1 MGQLQAVTRNRK
13 QTFFVTQ
20 DGVSLVEVMIA
31 LVVLLLVF
39 MGLLQAALLGIDS
52 NMRNIMRDE
61 AVTVAAMRM
70 EEARSM
76 PFDNVVN
83 DTADTITDD
92 NLALVS
98 CQSAPVS
105 DANPYPV
112 EMDRN
117 FRNIQNF
124 PFGTRRTVT
133 DLNADT
139 KQIEILVRW
148 EHKNE
153 CYTHSATTL
162 RRR

>member
-1 MGQLQAVTRNRK
+1 MGRLQAVIRNKK
-13 QTFFVTQ
+13 QNFFVTQ

-52 NMRNIMRDE
+52 NMRNIIRDE

-83 DTADTITDD
+83 DTADPITDD

-98 CQSAPVS
+98 CQ
-105 DANPYPV
+105 
-112 EMDRN
+112 M
-117 FRNIQNF
+117 
-124 PFGTRRTVT
+124 
-133 DLNADT
+133 L
-139 KQIEILVRW
+139 L
-148 EHKNE
+148 
-153 CYTHSATTL
+153 
-162 RRR
+162 